1 MLRLPR
7 KNNTH
12 DAPRLPRKLHVVTT
26 WRSPDMAIRKKTR
39 NTTRLKRCACHAKWR
54 WRSPKCCAC
63 HSKRKSSSESDAKV
77 LRLSHRTTF
86 DTLWNVLECHEVP
99 RLPRKTRLR
108 NVWNLQKDHFCRSP
122 QRHSHSNLIADGCE
136 RLRTVVNGCER
147 LQTVANGCGRES
159 GVGQTRPNPQTPKV
173 KREPFATRS
182 VKTCFIMLYSRGS
195 KGGYFSF
202 QEKRLGSKSWGRA
215 SWYQSYLQIQ
225 HPEYPRK
232 WLHCAFHR
240 PYIYHILPSCSMYCK
255 VVCSKLSPWQV
266 TRHGGK

>member
-7 KNNTH
+7 KNDTY

-86 DTLWNVLECHEVP
+86 DTLWNVLKCHEVP
-99 RLPRKTRLR
+99 RLPRKTKLR

-159 GVGQTRPNPQTPKV
+159 GVEHVPTPRPPK
-173 KREPFATRS
+173 
-182 VKTCFIMLYSRGS
+182 
-195 KGGYFSF
+195 
-202 QEKRLGSKSWGRA
+202 
-215 SWYQSYLQIQ
+215 
-225 HPEYPRK
+225 
-232 WLHCAFHR
+232 
-240 PYIYHILPSCSMYCK
+240 
-255 VVCSKLSPWQV
+255 
-266 TRHGGK
+266 